1 MAGKDDHP
9 ASGGDRLVYM
19 LKAVRLDA
27 AARLE
32 NADLP
37 EARIFRSYAPE
48 IVPHAANDAC
58 DLALRG
64 PGKGAPDVTP
74 GALGG
79 PKNGPFRRPIAP
91 PRAEAQSSGNAANAP
106 NNNAAPQASK

>member
-1 MAGKDDHP
+1 
-9 ASGGDRLVYM
+9 M
-19 LKAVRLDA
+19 LNAVRLDA

-37 EARIFRSYAPE
+37 EARIFRSDAP
-48 IVPHAANDAC
+48 AC